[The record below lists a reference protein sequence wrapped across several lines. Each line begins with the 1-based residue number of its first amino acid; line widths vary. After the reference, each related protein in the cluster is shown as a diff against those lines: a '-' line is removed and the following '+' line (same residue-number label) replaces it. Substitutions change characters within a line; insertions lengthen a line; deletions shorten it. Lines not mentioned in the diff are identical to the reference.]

1 LATAASFLPVLA
13 SVGITGTICVAL
25 FFSSKRIIS
34 RSRLPGSIQLIV
46 IRLLSGPVV
55 AGIAAGGL
63 LIGASYVE
71 ASQPSLLPSFLKI
84 PELELIL
91 EIVVLAVFIR
101 TVGVI
106 VKLEIPNLIKAKEAD
121 KILVY
126 SVYGAGL
133 IALVYILLGSSLT
146 HSPLVTASIWA
157 VLSFVTGLFI
167 TYLAVYIVNVV
178 FKRYAGVIEN
188 KEASWR
194 TTLTFLRRLVLSIV
208 ALIGVAVA
216 TFASFPSVGVAIAS
230 LFIAAG
236 FASIV
241 IGLVS
246 QTSLSNL
253 IAGMVISTSQPF
265 RVGDALSYANEWA
278 WVEDIKLTFTIL
290 RTWDNRRLIVPN
302 QLFLSTTMVNYD
314 YADSSK
320 LCIVYVTIAYDSD
333 LDKAIEIL
341 KDAAKKHP
349 DFLPAGNLPVVHV
362 MDLGDANGSTKDAN
376 ATPGIYLRLLSRA
389 KDHPTNFQMSKDLL
403 YEVKKR
409 FDENGI
415 EIAYPSRRIIM
426 DSKPSRS
433 GKVAPQDWE
442 SFDENNDAI
451 ITRSFAT
458 KERDSGSH
466 D

>member
-1 LATAASFLPVLA
+1 
-13 SVGITGTICVAL
+13 
-25 FFSSKRIIS
+25 
-34 RSRLPGSIQLIV
+34 
-46 IRLLSGPVV
+46 
-55 AGIAAGGL
+55 
-63 LIGASYVE
+63 
-71 ASQPSLLPSFLKI
+71 
-84 PELELIL
+84 
-91 EIVVLAVFIR
+91 
-101 TVGVI
+101 
-106 VKLEIPNLIKAKEAD
+106 VKQEIPNLIKAKEAD

-126 SVYGAGL
+126 SVYTAGL
-133 IALVYILLGSSLT
+133 IALAYIVLS
-146 HSPLVTASIWA
+146 SPLSPVVTASIWA
-157 VLSFVTGLFI
+157 VLSFVTGLFM
-167 TYLAVYIVNVV
+167 TYLVVYIVNVV
-178 FKRYAGVIEN
+178 FKRYSGVIEN
-188 KEASWR
+188 KEASLR

-216 TFASFPSVGVAIAS
+216 TFASFPSVGVAVAS
-230 LFIAAG
+230 LFLAAG

-241 IGLVS
+241 IGLAA

-302 QLFLSTTMVNYD
+302 QMFLSSTMVNYD

-320 LCIVYVTIAYDSD
+320 LCIVYVTITFDSD

-362 MDLGDANGSTKDAN
+362 MDLGDANGSTPDAN

-389 KDHPTNFQMSKDLL
+389 KDQPTNFQMSKDLL
-403 YEVKKR
+403 YEVKKK

-415 EIAYPSRRIIM
+415 DLAYPSRHIIM
-426 DSKPSRS
+426 DSKPE
-433 GKVAPQDWE
+433 KVMTQNWDSLHE
-442 SFDENNDAI
+442 SNNGTT
-451 ITRSFAT
+451 ITQTFPRKDGDPVAH
-458 KERDSGSH
+458 E
-466 D
+466 